1 MCKIILAEKGTRVHV
16 ETEETQLAI
25 QGRQKSTQRV
35 EKEELWEGFGID
47 TDYEDEPEEIE
58 SAVKEEDDSANE
70 EESACEKEEIAED
83 KDVESAGE
91 GGAGGSGES
100 SGDIERDGESASG
113 AANESNGA
121 RVNVTVTATITD
133 RCIFEKEQWFI
144 RQKRQTQTH
153 EFLFLY
159 LHKDLAIA
167 TSARSFSDG
176 GKELEQILAQQLSFL
191 GFQLFE
197 RSPAILR

>member
-1 MCKIILAEKGTRVHV
+1 MPE
-16 ETEETQLAI
+16 
-25 QGRQKSTQRV
+25 RV

-113 AANESNGA
+113 AANESNGGTKDFDTPTEISPNSQQFSPRTYDVSCA
-121 RVNVTVTATITD
+121 RMVRRTRGRV
-133 RCIFEKEQWFI
+133 
-144 RQKRQTQTH
+144 
-153 EFLFLY
+153 
-159 LHKDLAIA
+159 
-167 TSARSFSDG
+167 
-176 GKELEQILAQQLSFL
+176 
-191 GFQLFE
+191 
-197 RSPAILR
+197 